1 MEETRP
7 EKTPLHRELWLQ
19 ILVAML
25 LGSALAFSFGEA
37 AVGAVGWMGTLF
49 VRLLKMT
56 IVPLV
61 ATSIISGVAS
71 VGSGGA
77 LGRLGLK
84 TLAYYMTTSLL
95 AILVGLVL
103 VNALQPGGG
112 ALEGIASAGGTAPQ
126 VETPDSLADILFRMV
141 PTNPVAALAE
151 MDMLGIIV
159 FCIAFGASLA
169 AMPERVRR
177 PVSEL
182 IEALFAVMMRLTG
195 AVIRLAPLGVVG
207 LITTAVAASGAST
220 FTSMGIYMLTVAS
233 GLALHTFVTLPLL
246 LLLVGRLSPRR
257 HFKNMSDA
265 LLTAVSTSSSA
276 ATLPLTMQCVEK
288 KVGVSNRVSSFVLP
302 LGATVNMDGTALYE
316 CVGVLFIAQVLGIP
330 LGLTAQVTVVV
341 TALLASIGAAGIP
354 SAGLVMIFIVL
365 EAVNLRGP
373 EVAAIVGTMLAV
385 DRPLDML
392 RTGVNIFSDSCGA
405 AIIARSEGEGE
416 VGR

>member
-1 MEETRP
+1 
-7 EKTPLHRELWLQ
+7 
-19 ILVAML
+19 
-25 LGSALAFSFGEA
+25 
-37 AVGAVGWMGTLF
+37 
-49 VRLLKMT
+49 LKMT

-71 VGSGGA
+71 VGGSGA

-84 TLAYYMTTSLL
+84 TLGYYMLTSLL
-95 AILVGLVL
+95 AILVGLAL
-103 VNALQPGGG
+103 VNTLRPGSG
-112 ALEGIASAGGTAPQ
+112 ALAGLAQSGAAAPQ
-126 VETPDSLADILFRMV
+126 IETPQSLGEILFRMV
-141 PTNPVAALAE
+141 PTNPIGALAE

-169 AMPERVRR
+169 ALPDAARR
-177 PVSEL
+177 PVVEL
-182 IEALFAVMMRLTG
+182 VEGLFAVMMRLTG
-195 AVIRLAPLGVVG
+195 AVIRLAPFGVLG
-207 LITTAVAASGAST
+207 LITTAVAASGAAT
-220 FTSMGIYMLTVAS
+220 FTSMGIYMLTVAC
-233 GLALHTFVTLPLL
+233 GLMLHTFVTLPLL
-246 LLLVGRLSPRR
+246 LRLVGGLSPRR
-257 HFKNMSDA
+257 HFANMSDA

-276 ATLPLTMQCVEK
+276 ATLPLTMQCVER

-316 CVGVLFIAQVLGIP
+316 CVGVLFIAQVLGAD
-330 LGLTAQVTVVV
+330 LGLAAQAMVVV

-373 EVAAIVGTMLAV
+373 EVATIVGTMLAV

-405 AIIARSEGEGE
+405 AIIARSEGESE
-416 VGR
+416 VGT